1 MPQFNTKK
9 FTIKQLAEEIQQ
21 DATAIK
27 TDANLMVTHTKSD
40 AGSIGLI
47 DITVSFSTV
56 TQMTRAVLFMMNTNK
71 IDPQLI
77 VSNGDD
83 TYKLSDQVQ
92 PVAIW
97 NHIYDF
103 VESCEQSELATFIDY
118 VQPDISVVR

>member
-9 FTIKQLAEEIQQ
+9 FTIKQLAEEIHQ

-27 TDANLMVTHTKSD
+27 TDANIMVTHTKSD
-40 AGSIGLI
+40 AGAIGLI

-83 TYKLSDQVQ
+83 TYKLSDHVQ

-118 VQPDISVVR
+118 VQPDIHVTR